1 MPAGNYAN
9 PWAGV
14 SCTGVGDDIIDECL
28 AAKVV
33 IRVTDGFSLAAA
45 VEKSMRESQTN
56 GRDLGMISLD
66 RQGNIVWGKTA
77 EILLAAY
84 HDGQAIGDTLEW
96 HGENVGLIGQVA
108 VG

>member
-1 MPAGNYAN
+1 MH
-9 PWAGV
+9 
-14 SCTGVGDDIIDECL
+14 
-28 AAKVV
+28 
-33 IRVTDGFSLAAA
+33 
-45 VEKSMRESQTN
+45 ESQTN

-96 HGENVGLIGQVA
+96 HGENVGLTGHRRRPDSGTNWIEPSLLG
-108 VG
+108 

>member
-1 MPAGNYAN
+1 MPRSR
-9 PWAGV
+9 PLVW
-14 SCTGVGDDIIDECL
+14 
-28 AAKVV
+28 
-33 IRVTDGFSLAAA
+33 
-45 VEKSMRESQTN
+45 
-56 GRDLGMISLD
+56 DLGMISLD

-96 HGENVGLIGQVA
+96 HGENAGLIGHVP

>member
-1 MPAGNYAN
+1 MVFP
-9 PWAGV
+9 
-14 SCTGVGDDIIDECL
+14 CT
-28 AAKVV
+28 
-33 IRVTDGFSLAAA
+33 SA
-45 VEKSMRESQTN
+45 VEKSMHESQTN

-96 HGENVGLIGQVA
+96 HGENVGLTDIVA
-108 VG
+108 VQIVEQTAIEPSLFG